1 MIRTKKTPPG
11 PWTFVLFLGIG
22 LLGLLFWSESS
33 RNDAQ
38 LNAAQEQLFSER
50 DLHLIQ
56 ERLAQL
62 TEHHHKLLQAT
73 KEIKQEL
80 AMIKVRVTN

>member
-1 MIRTKKTPPG
+1 MIRTKQTPPG
-11 PWTFVLFLGIG
+11 PWTFVLSLGIG

-50 DLHLIQ
+50 DLNIIQ

-62 TEHHHKLLQAT
+62 TDHHHKLLQAT
-73 KEIKQEL
+73 EEIKREL
-80 AMIKVRVTN
+80 AVIKVRVTD